1 MISHKHKII
10 FIHIPKCAGSSIK
23 DYYFDNPRLD
33 WRTPN
38 YKLLYGWCPKRNIH
52 LQHAT
57 TKQLLETELISE
69 EDWKNYFKFTFVR
82 NPYDRAYSDYLWI
95 QKDRKIKD
103 SFKNYINKTGKFE
116 KVLCDNTVKEY
127 RGDHLLK
134 QTDFFE
140 KEGDFKIDFIGY
152 FENFK
157 KDIQELNKLLYFSK
171 PFTQH
176 SKKNR
181 KRYNH
186 YSLFYTA
193 SRKKLVEKVYA
204 NDLNQLNYNFEENK
218 SGLIKLKNLF

>member
-23 DYYFDNPRLD
+23 DYYFDNPSVD
-33 WRTPN
+33 WRKPN
-38 YKLLYGWCPKRNIH
+38 YELLYGWCPKRNLH

-57 TKQLLETELISE
+57 TKELLETELISE
-69 EDWKNYFKFTFVR
+69 ENWKDYFKFTFVR

-95 QKDRKIKD
+95 KKDRKIED
-103 SFKNYINKTGKFE
+103 TFKNYIKKTGKFE
-116 KVLCDNTVKEY
+116 KVLRDNTNKDY

-134 QTDFFE
+134 QTDFFDM
-140 KEGDFKIDFIGY
+140 EGDFKIDFVGR
-152 FENFK
+152 FETLQQ
-157 KDIQELNKLLYFSK
+157 DIHKLNEILSYSA

-176 SKKNR
+176 SKKNK

-193 SRKKLVEKVYA
+193 SRKKLVQQIYA
-204 NDLNQLNYNFEENK
+204 NDLNKLNYNFEENK
-218 SGLIKLKNLF
+218 SGLIKLKNLI